1 MNGATRTIG
10 FVSARTADML
20 RNDVPVVDVAM
31 TARNAALESQWRYYD
46 ESDRGFG
53 TLSSDENRWSRRLM
67 ILLAMSPLHRS
78 TARSPAKTWRC
89 VSSCRSALS
98 VAAPAGRHG

>member
-1 MNGATRTIG
+1 
-10 FVSARTADML
+10 ML

-53 TLSSDENRWSRRLM
+53 TLSSDEN
-67 ILLAMSPLHRS
+67 LAMCFELPLSLERRR
-78 TARSPAKTWRC
+78 ARWPAW
-89 VSSCRSALS
+89 VN
-98 VAAPAGRHG
+98 